1 MGHVRCGGEKNLFFI
16 HCLTREIVLYYI
28 TPEFTILHWLNE
40 QYNIFWS
47 LCLDVLSAGGLAEVR
62 TAWDWD
68 ICGTY
73 I

>member
-1 MGHVRCGGEKNLFFI
+1 MGHVRCGGDENLFFI
-16 HCLTREIVLYYI
+16 HCLTREIVLIY
-28 TPEFTILHWLNE
+28 
-40 QYNIFWS
+40 FWS
-47 LCLDVLSAGGLAEVR
+47 LCLDVSSAGGLAEVR